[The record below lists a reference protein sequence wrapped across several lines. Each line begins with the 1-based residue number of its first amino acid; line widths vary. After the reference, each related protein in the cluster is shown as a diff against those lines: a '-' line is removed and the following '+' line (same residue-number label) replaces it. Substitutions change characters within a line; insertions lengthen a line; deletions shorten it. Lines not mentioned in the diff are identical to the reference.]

1 MLKKL
6 LKNTSLKNSTIFAKY
21 YFESLD
27 LYRTVDLNGKII
39 LCNKSYSKALGQ
51 VMNKMIGSS
60 IFDHVAEKSMDE
72 MKRTFQ
78 KWRASGVVLNHEI
91 WLKRKNGTI
100 FPVLLSANSIYDD
113 KGKLIGSHTVMR
125 DISEIYTTKKEIEG
139 MKTKRLEA
147 IGELSARIAHDL
159 RNPLSIIKGAVQIL
173 ELANDP
179 ALSRYSE
186 YFSMIQRSITRMSH
200 QVEEVLDYV
209 KPQPLSCKTYSVLQ
223 ILKDTANRV
232 KCYGKIKIIV
242 PKNDAKINCDAEK
255 LEIVFLNLILNAIQ
269 AMNNKGKIN
278 LRIKNADMHILVEVE
293 DNGPGIPRNL
303 VPKIFDPLFTTR
315 QIGTGLGLPSCKA
328 IIEKHGGTI
337 NVKTKKNVGTTFL
350 IQLPKDGAV
359 R

>member
-1 MLKKL
+1 MKK
-6 LKNTSLKNSTIFAKY
+6 SSTKDSAVYAKY

-27 LYRTVDLNGKII
+27 LYRTVDLSGKII
-39 LCNKSYSKALGQ
+39 LCNKAYARTLGYS
-51 VMNKMIGSS
+51 MNEVIGSS
-60 IFDHVAEKSMDE
+60 IFDHVAEKSINE
-72 MKRTFQ
+72 MKQTFQ
-78 KWRASGVVLNHEI
+78 KWRSSGFVLNHEI

-100 FPVLLSANSIYDD
+100 FPVLLSASNIYDD

-125 DISEIYTTKKEIEG
+125 DISEIYTTKEIEG
-139 MKTKRLEA
+139 IKTKRLEA

-159 RNPLSIIKGAVQIL
+159 RNPLSIIKGAIQIL
-173 ELANDP
+173 ELTKDP

-209 KPQPLSCKTYSVLQ
+209 KPQPLNLKTYSLLQ
-223 ILKDTANRV
+223 ILKDTVRRV
-232 KCYGKIKIIV
+232 KCYGKIKISI
-242 PKNDAKINCDAEK
+242 PKNDVKIKCDAEK

-269 AMNNKGKIN
+269 AMNNEGKIN
-278 LRIKNADMHILVEVE
+278 LRIKSKGTHVLVEVE
-293 DNGPGIPRNL
+293 DNGPGIPRDL
-303 VPKIFDPLFTTR
+303 LSKIFDPLFTTR

-350 IQLPKDGAV
+350 IHLPKNEEI
-359 R
+359 